1 MGGKLSSFY
10 FKAKSALNINKSQK
24 DHSNSHNKSNSKEMS
39 FNMRNTGG
47 SMKKSNSQGFITD
60 QNFSNNGRD
69 FDQIHDQRFINS
81 NSNGPMNFQQQQ
93 SNFLG
98 SSIRNRDNQQS
109 GGSIQVSRSPRV
121 GSRRFFS
128 EERGFGSQQRLN
140 GPIRSI
146 LKKNASGTSNGS
158 LSPDSIRKSSQPPYN
173 QNPSH
178 LPDPRISQNTSSFRS
193 SIS

>member
-1 MGGKLSSFY
+1 MANQNEFLHKFFIEHLALNFEERGDTGHFY

-24 DHSNSHNKSNSKEMS
+24 DHSHKSNKKMS
-39 FNMRNTGG
+39 LMRNTG
-47 SMKKSNSQGFITD
+47 SMKKSSSQGFITD
-60 QNFSNNGRD
+60 QNFSNSRD
-69 FDQIHDQRFINS
+69 FDDQRFINS
-81 NSNGPMNFQQQQ
+81 NSNGPMNFTQPSQHGQ

-98 SSIRNRDNQQS
+98 SSIRNREQS

-146 LKKNASGTSNGS
+146 LKKNASGTGFD
-158 LSPDSIRKSSQPPYN
+158 L
-173 QNPSH
+173 
-178 LPDPRISQNTSSFRS
+178 
-193 SIS
+193 